1 MPIDSD
7 LILDQ
12 ILEVFVDYNNWLTFR
27 QLAQRLTG
35 DPSNESLIAQVVHHH
50 GRVFIVSDGCR
61 CRLRTVGDTAPT
73 TSWPGR
79 D

>member
-1 MPIDSD
+1 MPIDAD
-7 LILDQ
+7 NLLDQ

-27 QLAQRLTG
+27 QLADRLTG
-35 DPSNESLIAQVVHHH
+35 DPANEFLIAQVVHQH

-61 CRLRTVGDTAPT
+61 CRLRTVGDT
-73 TSWPGR
+73 

>member
-1 MPIDSD
+1 MPVNTD

-27 QLAQRLTG
+27 QLAQRLTL
-35 DPSNESLIAQVVHHH
+35 DPSSEHLIAEVVQQH

-61 CRLRTVGDTAPT
+61 CKLRTIEDSAPLA
-73 TSWPGR
+73 S
-79 D
+79 

>member
-1 MPIDSD
+1 MPVDPD

-35 DPSNESLIAQVVHHH
+35 DSSNEHLIAQVVRRH
-50 GRVFIVSDGCR
+50 GSVFIVSDGCR
-61 CRLRTVGDTAPT
+61 CRLRTVEDAAPIAC
-73 TSWPGR
+73 
-79 D
+79 

>member
-1 MPIDSD
+1 MPADPD

-35 DPSNESLIAQVVHHH
+35 DPSDEHLIAQVVHQH
-50 GRVFIVSDGCR
+50 GSVFIVNDGCR
-61 CRLRTVGDTAPT
+61 CKLRTVEDAAPMA
-73 TSWPGR
+73 S
-79 D
+79 